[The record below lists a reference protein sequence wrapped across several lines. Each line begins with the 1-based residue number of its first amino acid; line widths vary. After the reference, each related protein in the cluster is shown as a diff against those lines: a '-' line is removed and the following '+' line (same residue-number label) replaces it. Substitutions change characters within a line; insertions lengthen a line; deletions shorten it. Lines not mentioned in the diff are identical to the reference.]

1 MTRGMLHLLI
11 GIGIVIVVV
20 VSAIR
25 KNAERE
31 RELQAAGITED
42 DKSVKMED
50 VLQSYYQMIG
60 MDGFAISQLA
70 PYGRVM
76 IYGKVFQ
83 ACCEESVVEKG
94 DSIEVIGV
102 NERTLVVKRLEGY
115 LDEQDEDAPEE
126 DVLEDTQDDTAE
138 EV

>member
-31 RELQAAGITED
+31 RELQAAGITEE

-115 LDEQDEDAPEE
+115 LDEQDEDVPED

>member
-31 RELQAAGITED
+31 RELQAAGITEE

-102 NERTLVVKRLEGY
+102 NERTLIVKKIEGDLEDY
-115 LDEQDEDAPEE
+115 EDDEDMPE
-126 DVLEDTQDDTAE
+126 DNGE